1 MEVNSRGSSE
11 RRPSSGEATAS
22 LIENQEPTAA
32 ETPTHDLQN
41 SSSPLV
47 DVQLQGGET
56 ESRADATQPPM
67 SGTGVA
73 TGPPPVYFPQQPQ
86 GATCGELPPP
96 YHVAASL
103 PTYEEA
109 ELIKAGKLD
118 QSQVQQRD
126 VLPGHIIGEEL
137 PADGVRASSL
147 IHGYSRRTPA
157 VAGVITT
164 NYLLGGHSD
173 DLEESSRGEGEAGLG
188 AGSHQQLLGNDF
200 VFFTAFLT
208 AFLFNWI
215 GFLLLMCF
223 CHTIAARYGA
233 LAGFGLSLAKWTIIV
248 KNSTDFASNEN
259 VWLWW
264 LITAFGM
271 LVCMRAVFQYLHIKR
286 TWRHLSTAARERL
299 FFFY

>member
-1 MEVNSRGSSE
+1 MEIHSRGSSVNRSTGGIE
-11 RRPSSGEATAS
+11 NAS
-22 LIENQEPTAA
+22 LIENQEP
-32 ETPTHDLQN
+32 
-41 SSSPLV
+41 V
-47 DVQLQGGET
+47 DVAAAPTVEAREAATGE
-56 ESRADATQPPM
+56 SSVGAT
-67 SGTGVA
+67 SEVAAGVA
-73 TGPPPVYFPQQPQ
+73 APPPDTPPPVYYPQ
-86 GATCGELPPP
+86 GDLPPP
-96 YHVAASL
+96 YHVAATL

-118 QSQVQQRD
+118 QSQIHREVI
-126 VLPGHIIGEEL
+126 PGHILGEEA
-137 PADGVRASSL
+137 PSDGLRIS
-147 IHGYSRRTPA
+147 
-157 VAGVITT
+157 
-164 NYLLGGHSD
+164 GGLANVVGGLSGGR
-173 DLEESSRGEGEAGLG
+173 RGEGAPLRFATALTFPSLHPEDPEGGGHPTDA
-188 AGSHQQLLGNDF
+188 ATAAAQLLGNDF

-233 LAGFGLSLAKWTIIV
+233 LAGFGLSLAKWTLIV

-259 VWLWW
+259 SWLWW

-286 TWRHLSTAARERL
+286 SWRHLSSAARERL